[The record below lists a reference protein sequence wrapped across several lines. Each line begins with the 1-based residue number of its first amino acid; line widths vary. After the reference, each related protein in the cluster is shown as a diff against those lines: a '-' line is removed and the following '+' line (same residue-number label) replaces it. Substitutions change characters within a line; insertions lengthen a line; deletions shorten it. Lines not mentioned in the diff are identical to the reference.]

1 MITGIAATVG
11 NTDGQSSASVL
22 LTATAND
29 DLVILSLNEMAQNR
43 AGFLTLSYD
52 AARILAL
59 SLLDLVGFGD
69 VSDE

>member
-11 NTDGQSSASVL
+11 NHDGQSSASVL
-22 LTATAND
+22 LTAAASD
-29 DLVILSLNEMAQNR
+29 DLVILSLNEMAHNR
-43 AGFLTLSYD
+43 TGFLTLSHD

-59 SLLDLVGFGD
+59 SLLDIVGLDD